1 MIELQNIQYNSTKGE
16 TLLKLDHQFELNQF
30 HVILGPSGAGKTILL
45 ELLAGLVQPNQGELV
60 FEGSKVTNLFP
71 EVRKFGYLPQDN
83 VLFPHLTVRQN
94 VEYSLKIK
102 GTQNQP
108 LVEELANRLKINH
121 LLDRKIDF
129 LSGGEIQRVAL
140 VRSMVAGNK
149 VLLLDEPTA
158 ALDPALKNELCYL
171 LKEIRELYQLT
182 IIMVT
187 HDIEVAYMVSDQ
199 LVFLMDGQI
208 QQTTQLPV
216 VKFVPASLKVAQF
229 IGGYNLIKGHI
240 LFTNQQVYFE
250 TNGLKL
256 IVEESYKSFLSI
268 SEITLAIAA
277 TELNLVKSN
286 EDLSNVVQGK
296 IKRILQKQHS
306 VLLFFEPINT
316 NFLFEIELNHQL
328 LSLPPPQL
336 GDEIYVQFP
345 VENLYLLS

>member
-1 MIELQNIQYNSTKGE
+1 MIELQNIQYKSTKGE
-16 TLLKLDHQFELNQF
+16 TLLQLNHQFELNQF

-45 ELLAGLVQPNQGELV
+45 ELLAGLVQPSQGELI
-60 FEGSKVTNLFP
+60 FEGAKVTNLFP
-71 EVRKFGYLPQDN
+71 EVRKLGYLPQDN

-102 GTQNQP
+102 GIQNQT
-108 LVEELANRLKINH
+108 LVEELANRLRIKH

-140 VRSMVAGNK
+140 VRSIVAGNK

-187 HDIEVAYMVSDQ
+187 HDIEVAYMVGDQ
-199 LVFLMDGQI
+199 FVFLMDGQI

-216 VKFVPASLKVAQF
+216 VKFVPKNLKVAQF

-240 LFTNQQVYFE
+240 STTNQQVYFE
-250 TNGLKL
+250 SNGLKL
-256 IVEESYKSFLSI
+256 RVEEIYKSIPSTT
-268 SEITLAIAA
+268 EITLGIAA
-277 TELNLVKSN
+277 TALNLVKSN
-286 EDLSNVVQGK
+286 EHSSNVVQGK
-296 IKRILQKQHS
+296 IKRILQKQYS
-306 VLLFFEPINT
+306 VLLFFEPNHT
-316 NFLFEIELNHQL
+316 NFLFEIELNHQTKL
-328 LSLPPPQL
+328 AALPQV
-336 GDEIYVQFP
+336 GEVIYVQFP
-345 VENLYLLS
+345 VENLYLLN